1 MAKELTGQE
10 VISELVTR
18 LRTRFTTSQFKEV
31 YKDKPV
37 QGMVL
42 PCIFVESVNTVST
55 AQIGRYAMW
64 DHSVDVRC
72 HPPKMK
78 NDIQTW
84 ARGVAVMVIE
94 AISRIQVSGQQVKAT
109 RMEWRVVDDVLHV
122 TARYSYRVLQ
132 TGDVIPDMQTLTYG
146 QKIKE

>member
-10 VISELVTR
+10 VISEIVTR
-18 LRTRFTTSQFKEV
+18 LRTRFTTNQFKEV

-42 PCIFVESVNTVST
+42 PCIFVESVNTVSI
-55 AQIGRYAMW
+55 AQIGRYALW
-64 DHSVDVRC
+64 EYSVDVRC

-84 ARGVAVMVIE
+84 ARGVAVMVLE
-94 AISRIQVSGQQVKAT
+94 TISRIQISGQQVKAT
-109 RMEWRVVDDVLHV
+109 RIEWRVVDDVLHV
-122 TARYSYRVLQ
+122 TARYAYRVLQ
-132 TGDVIPDMQTLTYG
+132 TGDFLPDMQTLAYG

>member
-10 VISELVTR
+10 VISEIVTR
-18 LRTRFTTSQFKEV
+18 LRTRFTTNQFKEV

-42 PCIFVESVNTVST
+42 PCIFVESVNTVSI
-55 AQIGRYAMW
+55 AQIGRYALW
-64 DHSVDVRC
+64 EYSVDVRC
-72 HPPKMK
+72 HPPKMN

-84 ARGVAVMVIE
+84 ARGVAVMVLE
-94 AISRIQVSGQQVKAT
+94 TISRIQISGQQVKAT
-109 RMEWRVVDDVLHV
+109 RIEWRVVDDVLHV
-122 TARYSYRVLQ
+122 TARYAYRVLQ

>member
-10 VISELVTR
+10 VISEIVTR
-18 LRTRFTTSQFKEV
+18 LRARFTTNQFKEV

-42 PCIFVESVNTVST
+42 PCIFVESVNTVSI
-55 AQIGRYAMW
+55 AQIGRYALW
-64 DHSVDVRC
+64 EYSVDVRC

-84 ARGVAVMVIE
+84 ARGVAVMVLE
-94 AISRIQVSGQQVKAT
+94 AISRIQISGQQVKAT
-109 RMEWRVVDDVLHV
+109 RIEWRVVDDVLHV
-122 TARYSYRVLQ
+122 TARYAYRVLQ
-132 TGDVIPDMQTLTYG
+132 TGDVLPGMQTLTYG

>member
-10 VISELVTR
+10 VISEIVTR
-18 LRTRFTTSQFKEV
+18 LRTRFTTNQFKEV

-42 PCIFVESVNTVST
+42 PCIFVESVNTVSI
-55 AQIGRYAMW
+55 AQIGRYALW
-64 DHSVDVRC
+64 EYSVDVRC

-84 ARGVAVMVIE
+84 ARGVVVMVLE
-94 AISRIQVSGQQVKAT
+94 AISRIQISGQQVKAT
-109 RMEWRVVDDVLHV
+109 RIEWRVVDDVLHV
-122 TARYSYRVLQ
+122 TARYAYRVLQ
-132 TGDVIPDMQTLTYG
+132 TGDVLPGMQTLTYG

>member
-18 LRTRFTTSQFKEV
+18 LRTRFTTDQFKEV

-55 AQIGRYAMW
+55 AQIGSYAQL

-72 HPPKMK
+72 HPSKMK

-84 ARGVAVMVIE
+84 ARGVAVMVLE

-109 RMEWRVVDDVLHV
+109 RVEWRVVDDVLHV

-132 TGDVIPDMQTLTYG
+132 TGDVVPDMQTLTYG

>member
-10 VISELVTR
+10 VISEIVTR
-18 LRTRFTTSQFKEV
+18 LRTRFTTNQFKEV

-42 PCIFVESVNTVST
+42 PCIFVESVNTVSI
-55 AQIGRYAMW
+55 AQIGRYALW
-64 DHSVDVRC
+64 EYSVDVRC
-72 HPPKMK
+72 HPSKMK

-84 ARGVAVMVIE
+84 ARGVAVMVLE
-94 AISRIQVSGQQVKAT
+94 AISRIQISGQQVKAT
-109 RMEWRVVDDVLHV
+109 RIEWRVVDDVLHV

-132 TGDVIPDMQTLTYG
+132 TGDVIPDIQTLTYG

>member
-18 LRTRFTTSQFKEV
+18 LRTRFTTNQFKEV

-42 PCIFVESVNTVST
+42 PCIFVESVNTVSI
-55 AQIGRYAMW
+55 AQIVRYALW
-64 DHSVDVRC
+64 EYSVDVRC

-78 NDIQTW
+78 NAIQTW
-84 ARGVAVMVIE
+84 ARGIAVMVLE
-94 AISRIQVSGQQVKAT
+94 AISRIQISGQQVKAT

-132 TGDVIPDMQTLTYG
+132 TGDDIPDMRTLTTG
-146 QKIKE
+146 QKIKK

>member
-18 LRTRFTTSQFKEV
+18 HRTRFTTNQFKEV

-72 HPPKMK
+72 HPHRMK

-84 ARGVAVMVIE
+84 ARGVAVMVLE